1 MARTRHKGKLWV
13 LRMMLRQGYQVR
25 PWAFNEKRCR
35 GLCCKY
41 QGRPRLGVVDHLR
54 YEQDATDSTPV

>member
-25 PWAFNEKRCR
+25 PWAFNEKR
-35 GLCCKY
+35 
-41 QGRPRLGVVDHLR
+41 GRLDWYVGKSAKVG
-54 YEQDATDSTPV
+54 S